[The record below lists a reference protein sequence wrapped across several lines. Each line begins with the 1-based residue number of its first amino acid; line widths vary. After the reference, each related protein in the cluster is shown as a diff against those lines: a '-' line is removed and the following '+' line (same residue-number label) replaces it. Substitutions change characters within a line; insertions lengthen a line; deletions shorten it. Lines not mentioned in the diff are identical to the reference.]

1 MIAQHTPGS
10 ILLVASVASRH
21 ILFPLKQSAYGV
33 SKAGVLQLTTT
44 LAAEWAEHGI
54 RVNSISPGFIRTP
67 LISAEGAKPG
77 IQSWVARTP
86 LGRIGEPD
94 ELSGVVV
101 LLCSEA
107 GRFITGT
114 DIYVDGMWFLSLLLL
129 HISELPVCILG
140 GAHIS

>member
-1 MIAQHTPGS
+1 MMAQQTPGS

-21 ILFPLKQSAYGV
+21 ILFPLQQSAYGV
-33 SKAGVLQLTTT
+33 SKAAVLQLTTT

-67 LISAEGAKPG
+67 LTSSEGAIPA

-86 LGRIGEPD
+86 MGRIGEPD
-94 ELSGVVV
+94 ELSGTVV

-114 DIYVDGMWFLSLLLL
+114 DIYVDGMWFSLLFYGYTYLSFWL
-129 HISELPVCILG
+129 VF
-140 GAHIS
+140 